1 MRQSDLHLQPTTEE
15 YEDYYLNKTELK
27 DNIENLRNK
36 KAPGEDGIQGILI
49 KNLPDNI
56 IEVLIDINNS
66 SIHHNYFPLIWK
78 NAQILNIRVHKHG
91 RTK

>member
-56 IEVLIDINNS
+56 LEVLPNR
-66 SIHHNYFPLIWK
+66 YL
-78 NAQILNIRVHKHG
+78 
-91 RTK
+91 

>member
-56 IEVLIDINNS
+56 LEVLIDIYNS
-66 SIHHNYFPLIWK
+66 SIHHNYFPSIWK
-78 NAQILNIRVHKHG
+78 NAQILTIHKHG